1 MSLGKTFTNAI
12 IREIGRNYGKA
23 FSNKIMG
30 NSHATPVNLGGVQ
43 GANASRRKYDSKLDE
58 LLQKFTIK
66 GKIATFNQA
75 QNIHLEYFNYI
86 DEVNSDGAVDIFEFQ
101 RLANYTPRVVRTLD
115 NIIDSLEELEDDKV
129 EKVNEKKRDI
139 LDFRDSLI
147 ESFEASIKN
156 GIANVTNNSKRNRG
170 LLLSLISVDRIYFY
184 PREWKSY
191 IPLIFFFYLIYLLM
205 TEGIKGQDT
214 GLATYIAMPLTNIV
228 IYSLLWNPISKGGV
242 WKFIKQNK
250 NTENTYSQLEKML
263 NDLKAI

>member
-101 RLANYTPRVVRTLD
+101 RH
-115 NIIDSLEELEDDKV
+115 
-129 EKVNEKKRDI
+129 
-139 LDFRDSLI
+139 
-147 ESFEASIKN
+147 
-156 GIANVTNNSKRNRG
+156 
-170 LLLSLISVDRIYFY
+170 
-184 PREWKSY
+184 
-191 IPLIFFFYLIYLLM
+191 
-205 TEGIKGQDT
+205 
-214 GLATYIAMPLTNIV
+214 
-228 IYSLLWNPISKGGV
+228 
-242 WKFIKQNK
+242 
-250 NTENTYSQLEKML
+250 
-263 NDLKAI
+263 